1 ADDVEECQAPA
12 RLHDPAETAVQ
23 ARFVGDVHGGVLRP
37 GDIEAAGR
45 ERQGGGVALDDVNQ
59 VRQTGPPGEF
69 VAHVHELGQE
79 VHAGHPAPVGPG
91 KVAGR
96 ANDTAAG
103 VEDVVVGAD
112 ARGLRQ
118 GGRRHGAQRV
128 ELLQHGEIVGAD
140 VLGIF
145 ARGGQGG
152 EDPG

>member
-1 ADDVEECQAPA
+1 MS
-12 RLHDPAETAVQ
+12 
-23 ARFVGDVHGGVLRP
+23 
-37 GDIEAAGR
+37 
-45 ERQGGGVALDDVNQ
+45 
-59 VRQTGPPGEF
+59 
-69 VAHVHELGQE
+69 
-79 VHAGHPAPVGPG
+79 
-91 KVAGR
+91 GR
-96 ANDTAAG
+96 ATDTTAG

-152 EDPG
+152 EDPGQDVPRAVHPLHVALRHGHRIRDGSGRRLAQRSFSAAAAYRFADASERDPAGSSTTKAVLPGNAWFSQDVTLPGYRCSCWVGSPTIPA

>member
-1 ADDVEECQAPA
+1 M
-12 RLHDPAETAVQ
+12 
-23 ARFVGDVHGGVLRP
+23 
-37 GDIEAAGR
+37 
-45 ERQGGGVALDDVNQ
+45 
-59 VRQTGPPGEF
+59 
-69 VAHVHELGQE
+69 
-79 VHAGHPAPVGPG
+79 
-91 KVAGR
+91 AGR
-96 ANDTAAG
+96 ATDTTAG

-152 EDPG
+152 EDPGQGVPAPYTRSMSLFATATG